1 MVRKYLLPVLAAAG
15 VVFAVY
21 SVIIGSK
28 PVPAA
33 PPVVQPSQAPFDS
46 YIAGAGIIEAG
57 SENISVGVSI
67 GGIVVNIPV
76 TVGAKIRKGDTLFVI
91 DDREL
96 RSELAVRQATLKNAA
111 ERLSRLMSTPRP
123 EDIPP
128 MEAKVREAEAN
139 FADLRHHLALAESV
153 TDKRAISVD
162 ELNRRRFAAESAE
175 ARLDEMKAQLALLKA
190 GPWKPDLEIARA
202 EVAAAQAQIRATET
216 SLERLIV
223 RAPMNGEVLQLNV
236 HLGEYAQTGNLQKP
250 LVMIGDLSRLHV
262 RVDVDENDAWR
273 FKKESRA
280 IAFVRGNRA
289 LKTELKYDHTE
300 PYVIPKRSLT
310 GESVERVDTR
320 VMQAIYSFDGS
331 NLPVYA
337 GQQMDVFI
345 EAIPV
350 GAANSGPSSGKA
362 SKTEKGSNTKGP
374 QIQ

>member
-1 MVRKYLLPVLAAAG
+1 MIRKYLLPALAIAG
-15 VVFAVY
+15 VVFAIY

-46 YIAGAGIIEAG
+46 YIAGAGIIEA
-57 SENISVGVSI
+57 STENISVGTSLS
-67 GGIVVNIPV
+67 GIVTKVPV
-76 TVGAKIRKGDTLFVI
+76 AVGAKVRNGDMLFVI

-96 RSELAVRQATLKNAA
+96 RAEFAVRQAGLKNAD
-111 ERLSRLMSTPRP
+111 ERLARLLSLPRL

-139 FADLRHHLALAESV
+139 LADLRNHLALAESV

-162 ELNRRRFAAESAE
+162 ELNRRRFASESAE
-175 ARLDEMKAQLALLKA
+175 ARLAEMKAQLALLKA
-190 GPWKPDLEIARA
+190 GPWKPDVDIARA
-202 EVAAAQAQIRATET
+202 EVVAAQAQVKATET
-216 SLERLIV
+216 SIERLTV
-223 RAPMNGEVLQLNV
+223 RAPVNGEVLQLNV
-236 HLGEYAQTGNLQKP
+236 HLGEYAQTGVLQKP
-250 LVMIGDLSRLHV
+250 LVLIGNLSRLHV

-280 IAFVRGNRA
+280 MAFVRGNRS

-320 VMQAIYSFDGS
+320 VMQAIYSFDG
-331 NLPVYA
+331 NNMPVYV

-345 EAIPV
+345 AAIPV
-350 GAANSGPSSGKA
+350 GATNPGTSSGKA
-362 SKTEKGSNTKGP
+362 AQQEKDGNTKGKNT
-374 QIQ
+374 Q